1 MRHRVDMTLSQPSVS
16 SAEEELA
23 GWWRAHSEV
32 EIEMLVPKSIE
43 YGANS
48 LTRLGTTM
56 AAAAGR
62 EVDEEEA
69 IELGIY
75 FYILGKLERW
85 TDAVLRGD
93 RPKDDA
99 LLDIGV
105 YARMAQRNR
114 EVGSWPG
121 AVGSNET
128 DNGRER
134 GSA

>member
-1 MRHRVDMTLSQPSVS
+1 MARAM
-16 SAEEELA
+16 SAAERELRD
-23 GWWRAHSEV
+23 WWQVRSD
-32 EIEMLVPKSIE
+32 IEADMLVPKSVE

-56 AAAAGR
+56 AATAGR
-62 EVDEEEA
+62 TVSEEEA

-75 FYILGKLERW
+75 FYILGKIERW